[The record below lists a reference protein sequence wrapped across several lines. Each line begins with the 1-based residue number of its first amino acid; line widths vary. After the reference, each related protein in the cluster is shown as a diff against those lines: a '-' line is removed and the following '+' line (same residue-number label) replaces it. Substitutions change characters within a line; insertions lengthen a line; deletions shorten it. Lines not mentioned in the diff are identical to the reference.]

1 MIGTTRAS
9 CRTTAARLRGRTG
22 SVWGASRSRQIGH
35 RQAFSPTSGV
45 LGSDRRRNGV
55 SRDRWLPLA
64 TALLAL
70 AALYM
75 LAFTRPGKRA
85 VRRLARWLDSRVE
98 GFSEPDSRRYA
109 HFVAPA
115 LGQLYRRVA
124 DDLVA
129 EPAASGR
136 DRHTAR
142 ETTVLDLGCGPGDL
156 TAILAARLPGARVI
170 GLDLSPSMVELAR
183 RHGRAHGRLRFEI
196 GDVARLP
203 FEAGSIDL
211 VVSTLSLHHW
221 PEPAAVFS
229 EMRRV
234 LRPGGAALV
243 YDLRLL
249 TVEADA
255 LPEIARRAGL
265 AEGELRRERLS
276 GGLLAGL
283 FVRYRVD
290 LRPAATGGR

>member
-1 MIGTTRAS
+1 MSG
-9 CRTTAARLRGRTG
+9 G
-22 SVWGASRSRQIGH
+22 S
-35 RQAFSPTSGV
+35 
-45 LGSDRRRNGV
+45 RRRYLRL
-55 SRDRWLPLA
+55 SR
-64 TALLAL
+64 LLWIAPAG
-70 AALYM
+70 AAL
-75 LAFTRPGKRA
+75 LAFTRPGRRA
-85 VRRLARWLDSRVE
+85 LRRGALWLDALVE
-98 GFSEPDSRRYA
+98 GFSESDSRGYA
-109 HFVAPA
+109 RFVAPA

-124 DDLVA
+124 DDLAA
-129 EPAASGR
+129 EPAAPGR
-136 DRHTAR
+136 DRHPGQ

-156 TAILAARLPGARVI
+156 AAILAARMPGARVI

-183 RHGRAHGRLRFEI
+183 RHERADGRLRFEV
-196 GDVARLP
+196 GDVGRLP
-203 FEAGSIDL
+203 FESGSIDF
-211 VVSTLSLHHW
+211 VVSTLSQHHW

-234 LRPGGAALV
+234 LRPGGAAFV

-249 TVEADA
+249 TVEAGA

-265 AEGELRRERLS
+265 AEGELRHERLS